1 VKRLVFLG
9 PPGAGKGT
17 QARELAQAL
26 GVPHVAPGDIFRE
39 AAASGTA
46 LGLEAKRYMDRGEL
60 VPDAVVIRMIGE
72 RLGRPDAKQGFILD
86 GFPRTPEQATAL
98 DTLLAD
104 AGQSLD
110 CAVFFDVPEDE
121 IVRRLTGRRIC
132 AGCGTPYN
140 VASWPPK
147 VEGRCDRCGRELVQR
162 EDDREDTVRT
172 RLSVYAR
179 QTAPVLE
186 HYRKRGSL
194 VTVTG
199 AGTVDA
205 VQRELR
211 ALAGVA
217 A

>member
-1 VKRLVFLG
+1 MKRLVFLG

>member
-1 VKRLVFLG
+1 MKRLVFLG

-186 HYRKRGSL
+186 HYRKRGSM

>member
-186 HYRKRGSL
+186 HYRKRGSM